1 MDDAEVVQR
10 HQGAGDV
17 CGVEGG
23 ALLGHAARERLDERK
38 EVAAEGRV
46 SIATVEQ
53 AAADRCRALF
63 GTVAGPGDPLWTL
76 HTDTARQAIAL
87 GAFTA
92 AELSEWVAVLR
103 QREGRSR

>member
-1 MDDAEVVQR
+1 MTASTIDTSGLDPVADA
-10 HQGAGDV
+10 
-17 CGVEGG
+17 
-23 ALLGHAARERLDERK
+23 ALTLAKD
-38 EVAAEGRV
+38 AAEGRV
-46 SIATVEQ
+46 SVATVEQ

-63 GTVAGPGDPLWTL
+63 GTVAGPGDPLWPL
-76 HTDTARQAIAL
+76 HTDTARQAISL